1 MAHFFAA
8 CMLEKGRYGFF
19 AETVNR
25 RRISPL
31 KSPIICSNT
40 SQRPLN
46 GFSMFRSRKARALV
60 GFGLTLL
67 LVCAA
72 SAQQPPPPPPP
83 PGMGPPP
90 GSNLGP
96 GQGRPFPPPP
106 PPQFAPQFSPP
117 PPAPA
122 DANATPGVVV
132 PAISAPSTP
141 AAVTTT
147 TAPPAAAVEKPTW
160 PNEEVVDARA
170 STIADPPPAI
180 ERAPIAAPAPTTLV
194 VERVQL
200 PRWLWLLAAACLL
213 LLIAWRTAS
222 KKTQVLS
229 DETERLARH
238 QRQLQSAHS
247 NLKSQSEH
255 LRHLAINDPLTG
267 ALNRQAFAT
276 DLKQVLEH
284 LSKFCRPLNLVLF
297 DMDHFKAINDQL
309 GHLVGDKALK
319 LVVGVVRQHL
329 ASEDLFG
336 RFGGDEFL
344 IACADQPME
353 ATAAL
358 ANQIR
363 LAVVREAAASDPP
376 LTGLSLSIGI
386 AQANPEFGYLPDPLF
401 HRADTALYAAK
412 NAGRNCVVLADDNLA
427 QPPIIGAATRH
438 LA

>member
-1 MAHFFAA
+1 
-8 CMLEKGRYGFF
+8 MLRP
-19 AETVNR
+19 R
-25 RRISPL
+25 
-31 KSPIICSNT
+31 KS
-40 SQRPLN
+40 
-46 GFSMFRSRKARALV
+46 RALI
-60 GFGLTLL
+60 GIGLILSL
-67 LVCAA
+67 AGAA
-72 SAQQPPPPPPP
+72 VAQQPPPPPP
-83 PGMGPPP
+83 PGMGPSP
-90 GSNLGP
+90 GSNQGP
-96 GQGRPFPPPP
+96 GQPRPFPPPPPPPP
-106 PPQFAPQFSPP
+106 PPQFAPQSPQFSQSPSAP
-117 PPAPA
+117 VPADTSGSPIAVAPA
-122 DANATPGVVV
+122 V
-132 PAISAPSTP
+132 SAPSTP
-141 AAVTTT
+141 VSAATP
-147 TAPPAAAVEKPTW
+147 PPAVAEKPTW
-160 PNEEVVDARA
+160 PNEEVADARA
-170 STIADPPPAI
+170 AAIADPPPAI
-180 ERAPIAAPAPTTLV
+180 ERAPVLAPAPTTLV

-200 PRWLWLLAAACLL
+200 PRWLWLLAAACVL
-213 LLIAWRTAS
+213 LLIAWRAAS

-284 LSKFCRPLNLVLF
+284 LSKFRRPLNLVLF

-309 GHLVGDKALK
+309 GHLVGDQALK

-344 IACADQPME
+344 IACADRPLE

-358 ANQIR
+358 ADQIR
-363 LAVVREAAASDPP
+363 LAVVREAAAHDPP
-376 LTGLSLSIGI
+376 LRGLSLSIGI